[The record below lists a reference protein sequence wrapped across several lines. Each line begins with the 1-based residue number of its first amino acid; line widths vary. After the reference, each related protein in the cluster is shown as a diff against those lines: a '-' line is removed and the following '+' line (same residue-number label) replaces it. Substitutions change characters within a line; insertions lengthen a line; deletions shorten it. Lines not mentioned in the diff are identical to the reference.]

1 LSQYRMELHSFF
13 RLNLIPTPWENQ
25 YVIMLYLKTDI
36 ERQLVPMLIAG
47 EEEAFTLLYDS
58 YSAMLFG
65 VITRIVDDPQD
76 AQNLLQDCFVKI
88 WKNMASFDAEK
99 GRLATWMISIA
110 RNTALDFTR
119 SKYFSQ
125 KRKNQ
130 NVDDLV
136 LPLEER
142 ISIRQEEDTIGL
154 RQLVDKLPASCREVI
169 EWMYFEGYTQQE
181 IAENFNIPLGTV
193 KTRTRI
199 ALREL
204 RNAFS

>member
-1 LSQYRMELHSFF
+1 
-13 RLNLIPTPWENQ
+13 
-25 YVIMLYLKTDI
+25 MLYVKTDI

-47 EEEAFTLLYDS
+47 EEEAFALLYDS

-65 VITRIVDDPQD
+65 VITRIVDDRQD

-88 WKNMASFDAEK
+88 WKNIASFDADK

-136 LPLEER
+136 LPFEER
-142 ISIRQEEDTIGL
+142 ISVRQAEDTVGL
-154 RQLVDKLPASCREVI
+154 RQLVDKLPTSCKEVI

-181 IAENFNIPLGTV
+181 ISENFNIPLGTV